1 MKKLT
6 MMWALL
12 ATVLLSVVGCNDN
25 GQEQNVKKPTISV
38 AEAVVNA
45 ETMKASIEV
54 TPSSETATWSWKV
67 DTAEAAG
74 EYTVVKGNAKTT
86 IEVEV
91 EYDVEYTFTA
101 FAKNTAGESAP
112 VSVTFVGPE
121 APVDIA
127 TPTVEVSEV
136 TVDAENLKATATVT
150 PSETT
155 TKWYYALTEG
165 AATAETTYTE
175 VEGAE
180 AKELSFDIAYDKSYT
195 LTVYAVNV
203 EGDQSEKVAKT
214 FEGPKA
220 PAGVATVAVGE
231 VAVDAENLKATVTVT
246 PSETTAKWYYTL
258 KDDITTEV
266 PEATET
272 IGYKEATLTF
282 DIAYDRTYILQVWAV
297 NEDEVKSEVVT
308 KTFEAPKT
316 PVDIAVP
323 TITLGEVTVDAET
336 LKATVTVTPSET
348 TAKWYYALK
357 DNVNN
362 KEEYTEVEGAE
373 AKTLSLD
380 VAPGV
385 KYILLVYAVNAEDE
399 KSEVARASFDGP
411 AKTDEEPSGNGE
423 LVKLELKNIT
433 SLSVDAD
440 VLKYKECVKYVA
452 GAVFTEAYNEAR
464 FITAAK
470 NSLNPNESY
479 PYVQYNSATAS
490 KVWTEM
496 DLVKNGLTT
505 KVENDGIQIIAG
517 MSYTVAVYAED
528 AEGNSKVYTQ
538 EFTAPAA
545 KIDGN
550 VDLKMNIDEIGMTD
564 VTATFTASTDC
575 RIIAGTRLVTN
586 QQDGGFDVNSMSA
599 DEVKAFLV
607 ANAAA
612 VPHMFQGKETIKFVD
627 DMGIDTDYI
636 VYAIAIKDGKIGDVV
651 FEKFHTKRPELTG
664 KGAITSAT
672 FETQTDINALTYSL
686 TTNADAKKV
695 RVYFT
700 TSVDYNNN
708 KATLDFIMISEEA
721 SYMWKEYEVKDGKV
735 EITDEV
741 YVPGN
746 QYAVIAMAFDAEG
759 TPGPLTNLVQLW
771 DSSLT
776 YYKTLEEIVEPS
788 KIDMTG
794 TGEVALI
801 VKEGGV
807 TAEVAAATIS
817 AGSKS
822 DNVDK
827 AWLFYFNE
835 EMEKNIETAVF
846 NNLQEWDGTT
856 ESIFGAVKDI
866 TFAEGES
873 FVYESMIPYDQ
884 GWGGTIVAAVTLDKD
899 GKFNVS
905 DYYLAGTGDKGVDAP
920 VLTPT
925 GDAILNVKEL
935 VNNEGMVNVKTQI
948 TKVNEAFEFGWL
960 VRFAEIKE
968 SELSEKIA
976 AGIKEYGSTGMITG
990 AVVEEI
996 TFDAVKEYNFLT
1008 AYSDE
1013 WGGSI
1018 LAVVGMDNEGNVT
1031 LADYYKA
1038 GTGDKGTVNDGGDT
1052 PEPGTDVFPALYKG
1066 ATLSLLSEDTTDDV
1080 NASATLKVSDI
1091 PAGYSAWMFNLGAA
1105 AKPANVITDV
1115 AAKFEDGVPSENNV
1129 NRKVEA
1135 GTEVTFTNLAT
1146 EWKGEVSVI
1155 ALVLVDAENKPWVV
1169 AAYACGKGVSPEGTL
1184 EIGQGGGDDPI
1195 VDHKPAMAIVSED
1208 VTDPASASVTLSV
1221 NGIGAD
1227 YTGWLINLGSEAL
1240 VDEVD
1245 SKVAALF
1252 ADGEPTASAM
1262 GAYRKVENG
1271 SENAFQYMMT
1281 YHPTYGGN
1289 IIAFVVVDAQGN
1301 ASVVNYYVC
1310 GEGLVGGTTTEAPAM
1325 ALVSENVSAGTATFT
1340 VSNLPAEGTA
1350 WLLNLGDDAQ
1360 PNEVSSKVAL
1370 LFAEGD
1376 PIATENGAYRKVAE
1390 GTEYTYNSMLP
1401 YEEQYGGNIIVLVVV
1416 KDGVPTVYNYYT
1428 CGVGM
1433 SGSESEDDGEDV
1445 GFGGGTP
1452 SYGEIDDD
1460 VNIGGGTPSVGGDN
1474 NGNVGVGGGTP
1485 IVD

>member
-1 MKKLT
+1 MKKLS
-6 MMWALL
+6 MMWTLL
-12 ATVLLSVVGCNDN
+12 AVVLLSVVGCKNT
-25 GQEQNVKKPTISV
+25 EPEPVAKPTISV

-45 ETMKASIEV
+45 ETMTASVEV
-54 TPSSETATWSWKV
+54 TPSANANSWSWKV

-74 EYTVVKGNAKTT
+74 EYTTVTGHDKKT
-86 IEVEV
+86 IEVAV
-91 EYDVEYTFTA
+91 EYDTEYTFTA
-101 FAKNTAGESAP
+101 YATNLGGNSQE
-112 VSVTFVGPE
+112 VSV
-121 APVDIA
+121 
-127 TPTVEVSEV
+127 
-136 TVDAENLKATATVT
+136 
-150 PSETT
+150 
-155 TKWYYALTEG
+155 
-165 AATAETTYTE
+165 
-175 VEGAE
+175 
-180 AKELSFDIAYDKSYT
+180 SF
-195 LTVYAVNV
+195 
-203 EGDQSEKVAKT
+203 Q
-214 FEGPKA
+214 GPKA
-220 PAGVATVAVGE
+220 PVVVPPTAASIEVGE
-231 VAVDAENLKATVTVT
+231 VEVNAETLKAVVTVT
-246 PSETTAKWYYTL
+246 PSE
-258 KDDITTEV
+258 
-266 PEATET
+266 
-272 IGYKEATLTF
+272 
-282 DIAYDRTYILQVWAV
+282 
-297 NEDEVKSEVVT
+297 N
-308 KTFEAPKT
+308 
-316 PVDIAVP
+316 
-323 TITLGEVTVDAET
+323 
-336 LKATVTVTPSET
+336 

-357 DNVNN
+357 SDAT
-362 KEEYTEVEGAE
+362 EEEPTYTEVEGNE

-380 VAPGV
+380 IEPNTT
-385 KYILLVYAVNAEDE
+385 YILIVYAVNEEGEACE
-399 KSEVARASFDGP
+399 KATTTFEGP

-452 GAVFTEAYNEAR
+452 GAVFTEAYNENR

-470 NSLNPNESY
+470 GSLNPNESY
-479 PYVQYNSATAS
+479 PYVQYNSATVS

-496 DLVKNGLTT
+496 DLVKDGLTT
-505 KVENDGIQIIAG
+505 KEGNAGIPIISG

-575 RIIAGTRLVTN
+575 RIIAGTRLATN
-586 QQDGGFDVNSMSA
+586 KQDGGFDVNTMSA

-612 VPHMFQGKETIKFVD
+612 VPHMFQGQETIKFVD
-627 DMGIDTDYI
+627 DMVIDTDYI

-672 FETQTDINALTYSL
+672 FETQTDINALTYSM

-721 SYMWKEYEVKDGKV
+721 SYMWKEYEVTDGKV

-741 YVPGN
+741 YVPGD

-759 TPGPLTNLVQLW
+759 NPGPLTNLVQLW
-771 DSSLT
+771 DSNLT

-856 ESIFGAVKDI
+856 ESIFGAVKEI

-1008 AYSDE
+1008 AYTDE

-1052 PEPGTDVFPALYKG
+1052 PGPEPTDVFPALYKG
-1066 ATLSLLSEDTTDDV
+1066 ATLSLVSEDTTDDV

-1091 PAGYSAWMFNLGAA
+1091 PAGYTAWMFNLGQT
-1105 AKPANVITDV
+1105 AKPANVMTDI
-1115 AAKFEDGVPSENNV
+1115 AAKFEDGLPSENNA

-1135 GTEVTFTNLAT
+1135 GSENEFTNLAT
-1146 EWKGEVSVI
+1146 EWNGEVSVI

-1184 EIGQGGGDDPI
+1184 EIGQGGGDDP
-1195 VDHKPAMAIVSED
+1195 VVEHKPAMAVVSED

-1221 NGIGAD
+1221 NGIGTG

-1240 VDEVD
+1240 IDEVD

-1252 ADGEPTASAM
+1252 ADGTPTASAM
-1262 GAYRKVENG
+1262 GAYRTVENG
-1271 SENAFQYMMT
+1271 SENTFQYMMT

-1289 IIAFVVVDAQGN
+1289 IIAFVVVDAEGN

-1310 GEGLVGGTTTEAPAM
+1310 GEGLAGGTTTEAPAM
-1325 ALVSENVSAGTATFT
+1325 ALVSEDVAAGTATFT

-1370 LFAEGD
+1370 LFADGD

-1445 GFGGGTP
+1445 EFGGGTP
-1452 SYGEIDDD
+1452 SIGEVGDD
-1460 VNIGGGTPSVGGDN
+1460 VIIGGDVPT
-1474 NGNVGVGGGTP
+1474 
-1485 IVD
+1485 VD